1 MTAVDTPRRIP
12 VRRSQTRRAA
22 WWLLSSHLYMAV
34 WFWGIILVLTVAA
47 TVVFRADGLGVRDD
61 GTAASVV
68 SMGTQAAMWFSF
80 AMAIALSL
88 RQLAAHLAAGLTRRS
103 FVRANLVTVV
113 GMAAVYS
120 LVMVVLLVVEALVVD
135 AAGWRARTVAGVSFD
150 GVADAPRMFLVY
162 LLVFATAAFAG
173 LVVGMAYHRLG
184 GLWGTVAL
192 IPAIPPLFVVMMLLV
207 DRGSSGWLPA
217 ALDSDALRMLLT
229 AAIAV
234 VYAVVYQASM
244 RRVTV

>member
-22 WWLLSSHLYMAV
+22 WWLIYSHLYMAA
-34 WFWGIILVLTVAA
+34 WFWGVILLLSLVT
-47 TVVFRADGLGVRDD
+47 TFVFRGDGLGLRGD
-61 GTAASVV
+61 GTISSVV
-68 SMGTQAAMWFSF
+68 SMGVQAALWFSF

-88 RQLAAHLAAGLTRRS
+88 RQLSAHLAAGLTRRS
-103 FVRANLVTVV
+103 FVRANFLVSVV
-113 GMAAVYS
+113 MAAVYA
-120 LVMVVLLVVEALVVD
+120 LVMAVLLVVESAVVS
-135 AAGWRARTVAGVSFD
+135 AVGWAPRAVDGVPFD
-150 GVADAPRMFLVY
+150 GVADAPRAFLVY
-162 LLVFATAAFAG
+162 LLVFATAAVAG

-184 GLWGTVAL
+184 GLWGTVML
-192 IPAIPPLFVVMMLLV
+192 LPAIPPLFVVMMLLV
-207 DRGSSGWLPA
+207 DRGSSSWLPS